1 MKCSERN
8 SQLTKVKLG
17 LTDKESKVYDVN
29 IRFVYALRSIGVGQ
43 ETGQTFAGIFNL
55 PRPSKFAKYNQILQS
70 LTAMVCLESM
80 KEAAETA
87 VKQNDGDR
95 DLACVF
101 DGSWQRRGF
110 SSLNGVVTA
119 TSITTGQV
127 IDVEVMSKLC
137 QCKCRLDKDH
147 GPKYIVN
154 YSGTSGGMEVQQ
166 CKE

>member
-8 SQLTKVKLG
+8 SQVTKVKLG

-29 IRFVYALRSIGVGQ
+29 IRFVYALRCIGVGQ

-70 LTAMVCLESM
+70 LTPMVCLESM

-101 DGSWQRRGF
+101 DGTW
-110 SSLNGVVTA
+110 
-119 TSITTGQV
+119 
-127 IDVEVMSKLC
+127 
-137 QCKCRLDKDH
+137 
-147 GPKYIVN
+147 
-154 YSGTSGGMEVQQ
+154 
-166 CKE
+166 